1 MKTCLRILSVF
12 ALTLFAHVPLRA
24 ADTVEIKQQWK
35 AGKKYYQT
43 IHTDQQSTIEIGGQK
58 MDQSTNMTIEIT
70 MAVSPRQEGQPKRMT
85 IRYERMAMEVGMNG
99 QKMGFDS
106 ANPGANADPLNLG
119 KTMGAT
125 VGQEL
130 KIVFND
136 KDEIESVE
144 NFDEFVKRFGE
155 GAVPGFD
162 ASKMFSRESLTQMLK
177 QGSLQ
182 GTPGKPVGAG
192 DTWQFSNQVDLPQM
206 GKVAVAGTYKV
217 NNIADHDGVRCAEIQ
232 TDGKLSMNLDA
243 QKDDSS
249 PIAALGM
256 KVTDGTV
263 KGPVWFD
270 PQLGIAR
277 ESQLVQEMTI
287 SMKNPTDPAATI
299 NVPMKQNI
307 SVKLTKV
314 EDLK

>member
-1 MKTCLRILSVF
+1 MKRLTRLLSVF
-12 ALTLFAHVPLRA
+12 ALALFAHAPLHA
-24 ADTVEIKQQWK
+24 AETIEIKQQWQ

-43 IHTDQQSTIEIGGQK
+43 IQTDQQSSIEIGGQK

-70 MAVSPRQEGQPKRMT
+70 MSVSPHQDGQPKRMT
-85 IRYERMAMEVGMNG
+85 IRYERMAMEIGMNG
-99 QKMGFDS
+99 QKMGYDS
-106 ANPGANADPLNLG
+106 ANPTANADPLNLG
-119 KTMGAT
+119 KTVGAT

-136 KDEIESVE
+136 KDEIDQVE
-144 NFDEFVKRFGE
+144 NFDEFVKHFGDS
-155 GAVPGFD
+155 AVPGFD

-182 GTPGKPVGAG
+182 ATPGKPVGVG
-192 DTWQFSNQVDLPQM
+192 DSWQFNNQVDLPQM
-206 GKVAVAGTYKV
+206 GKVGVSGNYTVKS
-217 NNIADHDGVRCAEIQ
+217 IGEHDGVRCAEIQ

-243 QKDDSS
+243 PKDEAS
-249 PIAALGM
+249 PLAELGM
-256 KVTDGTV
+256 KVTDGSI

-270 PQLGIAR
+270 PQLGMAR
-277 ESQLVQEMTI
+277 ESQLVQEMVI
-287 SMKNPTDPAATI
+287 SMKNPTDAAATI